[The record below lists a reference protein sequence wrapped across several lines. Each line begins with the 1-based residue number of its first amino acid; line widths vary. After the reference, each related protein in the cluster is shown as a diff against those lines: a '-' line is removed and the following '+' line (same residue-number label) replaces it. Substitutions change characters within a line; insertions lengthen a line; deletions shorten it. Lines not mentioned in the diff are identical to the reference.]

1 MRHRSAPPLQL
12 GLNWS
17 AFRYPFW
24 KGSPYRHEVKN
35 ESTHSKPEMML
46 ISGLHTNLS
55 ISAGISGA
63 ASSVRL
69 AADVRMGPTAYGL
82 PIPTI
87 EIESYKIG
95 K

>member
-1 MRHRSAPPLQL
+1 
-12 GLNWS
+12 
-17 AFRYPFW
+17 
-24 KGSPYRHEVKN
+24 
-35 ESTHSKPEMML
+35 MML

-55 ISAGISGA
+55 ISAGISEA